1 MSIGNWQGAQ
11 KEEKKRVPA
20 IIDLVVEVYIGLFYG
35 AILFSKGHLGV
46 PLCS

>member
-11 KEEKKRVPA
+11 KEEVPA

-46 PLCS
+46 PLFS